1 MAGILIQP
9 LLTEKM
15 TELTSKRQFA
25 FKVDLNANKITIA
38 KAVEKKFNVTVTSV
52 RTANVKG
59 KIKSQMTKRGRIA
72 GKRSDWKKAIVTL
85 KDGQTIDF
93 LANV

>member
-1 MAGILIQP
+1 MNGILIQP

-15 TELTSKRQFA
+15 TELTSKRQYA
-25 FKVDLNANKITIA
+25 FKVNPNANKISIA
-38 KAVEKKFNVTVTSV
+38 KAVEKKFNVNVTSV

-59 KIKSQMTKRGRIA
+59 KVKSQMTKRGRIA
-72 GKRSDWKKAIVTL
+72 GRRSDWKKAIVTL

>member
-1 MAGILIQP
+1 MDILIQP

-15 TELTSKRQFA
+15 TELAARRQYA
-25 FKVDLNANKITIA
+25 FKVKQSANKIEIA
-38 KAVEKKFNVTVTSV
+38 RAVEKKFNVNVMSV

-59 KIKSQMTKRGRIA
+59 KVKSQLTRRGRVV

-85 KDGQTIDF
+85 KEGQSIDF
-93 LANV
+93 LATV

>member
-1 MAGILIQP
+1 MAAILIQP

-15 TELTSKRQFA
+15 TGLTSKRQYA
-25 FKVDLNANKITIA
+25 FKVDLNANKITIGR
-38 KAVEKKFNVTVTSV
+38 AVEKKFNVNVTSV

-59 KIKSQMTKRGRIA
+59 KIKSQMSKRGRIA
-72 GKRSDWKKAIVTL
+72 GRRSDWKKAIVTL
-85 KDGQTIDF
+85 KEGQTIDF

>member
-1 MAGILIQP
+1 MASILITP

-15 TELTSKRQFA
+15 TALTAKRQYA
-25 FKVDLNANKITIA
+25 FKVDQSANKITIA
-38 KAVEKKFNVTVTSV
+38 KAVEKKFNVNVTSI
-52 RTANVKG
+52 RTTNMKG
-59 KIKSQMTKRGRIA
+59 KTKSQMTKRGRIT
-72 GKRSDWKKAIVTL
+72 GRCSDWKKAIVTL

>member
-1 MAGILIQP
+1 MNGILIQP

-15 TELTSKRQFA
+15 TELTSKRQYA
-25 FKVDLNANKITIA
+25 FKVNLNANKITIA
-38 KAVEKKFNVTVTSV
+38 KAVEKKFNVNVLSV
-52 RTANVKG
+52 RTVTMKG
-59 KIKSQMTKRGRIA
+59 KVKSQMTKRGRIA
-72 GKRSDWKKAIVTL
+72 GRRSDWKKALVTL

>member
-1 MAGILIQP
+1 MAILIQP

-15 TELTSKRQFA
+15 TSLATKRQYA
-25 FKVDLNANKITIA
+25 FEVQKNSNKIEIL
-38 KAVEKKFNVTVTSV
+38 KAVEKKFNVNVESI
-52 RTANVKG
+52 RTILVKG
-59 KIKSQMTKRGRIA
+59 KTKAQMTKRGRVP
-72 GKRSDWKKAIVTL
+72 GSRSDWKKAIVTI

>member
-1 MAGILIQP
+1 MTGILIYP

-15 TELTSKRQFA
+15 TELGSHRQYA
-25 FKVDLNANKITIA
+25 FRVQTKANKIEITR
-38 KAVEKKFNVTVTSV
+38 AVEKKFNVNVTSI
-52 RTANVKG
+52 RTILVKG
-59 KIKSQMTKRGRIA
+59 KKKSQMTRRGVMHGKRG
-72 GKRSDWKKAIVTL
+72 DWKKAIVTL

>member
-1 MAGILIQP
+1 MAAILIQP

-15 TELTSKRQFA
+15 TELGTKRQYA
-25 FKVDLNANKITIA
+25 FKVDLNANKITIG
-38 KAVEKKFNVTVTSV
+38 KAVEKKFNVNVTSV

-59 KIKSQMTKRGRIA
+59 KIKSQMSKRGRIA
-72 GKRSDWKKAIVTL
+72 GRRSDWKKAIVTL
-85 KDGQTIDF
+85 KEGQTIDF